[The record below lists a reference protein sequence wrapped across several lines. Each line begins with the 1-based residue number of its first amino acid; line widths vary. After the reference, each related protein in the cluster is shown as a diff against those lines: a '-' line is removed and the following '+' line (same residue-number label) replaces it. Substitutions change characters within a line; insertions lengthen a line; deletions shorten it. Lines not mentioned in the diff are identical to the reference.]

1 MYTYNNFTSHSGHLS
16 ISEAEDIYSKI
27 FMTASK
33 TNAIFIEQWNELVK
47 ASLAYVEIRGK
58 WLILNREEQLLI
70 DSSRTIRHNTVI
82 SELKSLASF
91 MEQQDWNTEWYQQLC
106 DDERYSRK
114 RIGDFACYIVYIYSL
129 NAR

>member
-58 WLILNREEQLLI
+58 WLILDREEQLLI

-82 SELKSLASF
+82 SELKSLVSF
-91 MEQQDWNTEWYQQLC
+91 MEQQNWNTEWYQQLC
-106 DDERYSRK
+106 DDERYTRK